1 MTPHSHEGSG
11 RFRSLQLQACDP
23 FEARPPGAESFWAA
37 QPDGK
42 RPRTGDCGEGRHDQN
57 SRGDRGEQRD
67 RCGLRPTP
75 RQGRDRG
82 PPSRSADR
90 RSAAELGSLAAD
102 WSRRGTR
109 PSTSAHCSTNA
120 APAVRGTRWCG
131 GRRPTA
137 RRRRSWPAPGCRESA
152 RRPGPTTPPF
162 SRPAGSG
169 APELPQRALGMDLNR
184 WFLTVPLD
192 IDELPA
198 TSPSR
203 SAVPRCGSSP
213 RNGDRSARSRWPPS
227 EAGPTRGDTAGLPD
241 RRTDRPTN

>member
-1 MTPHSHEGSG
+1 MKAAAGSDPCSCKLVTLSRPDHPAQSRSGQHSPTENDRGQTTVGKAGMTRTAVVTGASRGIG
-11 RFRSLQLQACDP
+11 AAFARRLAKDGT
-23 FEARPPGAESFWAA
+23 EAR
-37 QPDGK
+37 
-42 RPRTGDCGEGRHDQN
+42 RH
-57 SRGDRGEQRD
+57 G
-67 RCGLRPTP
+67 
-75 RQGRDRG
+75 
-82 PPSRSADR
+82 SADR

-162 SRPAGSG
+162 SRPARSG
-169 APELPQRALGMDLNR
+169 APELARRALGMDLNR